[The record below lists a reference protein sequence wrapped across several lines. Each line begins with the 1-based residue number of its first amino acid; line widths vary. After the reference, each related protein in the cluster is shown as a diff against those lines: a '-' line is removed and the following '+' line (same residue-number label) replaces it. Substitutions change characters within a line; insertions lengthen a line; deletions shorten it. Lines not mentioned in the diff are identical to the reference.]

1 MSRQLEI
8 NDKMRAIL
16 VDWLIE
22 VHQKFQLQ
30 KETLYITIAL
40 IDRYLELQQCSKSE
54 LQLVGTAALM
64 VACKY
69 EEIYPPEL
77 KDFVYVTARAYTKE
91 DVLQMEYRILS
102 VLSFDL
108 TFPTALRFLERF

>member
-54 LQLVGTAALM
+54 L
-64 VACKY
+64 
-69 EEIYPPEL
+69 
-77 KDFVYVTARAYTKE
+77 
-91 DVLQMEYRILS
+91 
-102 VLSFDL
+102 
-108 TFPTALRFLERF
+108 